1 MSSILQSGV
10 RFRAYPDTGLA
21 SILARWIGC
30 QRFIYNSKVS
40 EDRLFAAQRRLE
52 LVWGNSE
59 VKAPL
64 DQAYAQFKD
73 RELTPWLYEVPSQI
87 LRNGAVRWM
96 NAKRRQL
103 KKLGNAPRRRTR
115 RDFNSVRVT
124 GELFR
129 FVQTAAGPVI
139 QLGTKAEPVGRL
151 PFKAH
156 RPFGLPKSIVLRE
169 VAGQWFVS
177 FCYEH
182 ESNVIAR
189 KPHELAYELNALDD
203 ATLARVT
210 LGLDRNVAD
219 NCVATSAGEQLRFD
233 PLTVKRM
240 QRKEIGAK
248 RYQRRMARSQ
258 NGSANRRKL
267 VRRLARRLDYATRVR
282 NDFAHRLTYRLVN
295 SEARFFVLEDLKV
308 GNMSRRPK
316 AVKDERT
323 GKWLRNRAKAK
334 AGLNRKILASCW
346 GRIDAFLRYKAGKKN
361 KLVGKVPAQN
371 SSRGCSRCGH
381 IHADN
386 RDARRFVCVR
396 CGLTLHADHNAGIN
410 IKTLGIGALRDG
422 AFFVEK
428 PKKRIAFRRTDS
440 IPTGGTPEVACG
452 ANISPDPRPAWV
464 RQCATKQ
471 ESCVARRRSIGL

>member
-1 MSSILQSGV
+1 M
-10 RFRAYPDTGLA
+10 
-21 SILARWIGC
+21 
-30 QRFIYNSKVS
+30 
-40 EDRLFAAQRRLE
+40 
-52 LVWGNSE
+52 E

-96 NAKRRQL
+96 NAKQRQL
-103 KKLGNAPRRRTR
+103 KKLANAPRRRTR
-115 RDFNSVRVT
+115 RDFNSVHVT
-124 GELFR
+124 AELFR
-129 FVQTAAGPVI
+129 LVQTAAGPAI
-139 QLGTKAEPVGRL
+139 QLGTKADPIGRL

-156 RPFGLPKSIVLRE
+156 RPFGEPKSIVLRE
-169 VAGQWFVS
+169 LAGQWFLS

-182 ESNVIAR
+182 ESNFIVR
-189 KPHELAYELNALDD
+189 MPHELAYELDTLDD

-233 PLTVKRM
+233 PVTVKRM
-240 QRKEIGAK
+240 ERKEIGAK
-248 RYQRRMARSQ
+248 RYQRRLARSQ
-258 NGSANRRKL
+258 DGSANRRKL
-267 VRRLARRLDYATRVR
+267 ARRIARRLEYAARVR

-308 GNMSRRPK
+308 RNMSRRPK
-316 AVKDERT
+316 VVKDERT
-323 GKWLRNRAKAK
+323 GKWLENRAKAK
-334 AGLNRKILASCW
+334 AHLNRKILASCW
-346 GRIDAFLRYKAGKKN
+346 GRIDVYLRYKAAKKN

-386 RDARRFVCVR
+386 RDARRFVCLR
-396 CGLTLHADHNAGIN
+396 CGLSLHADHNAGIN
-410 IKTLGIGALRDG
+410 IKTLGIRALRDG

-428 PKKRIAFRRTDS
+428 SKKRIAFRRMDR

-452 ANISPDPRPAWV
+452 ANVSPDPRLA
-464 RQCATKQ
+464 A
-471 ESCVARRRSIGL
+471 